1 MPTKGSFQFVWIF
14 GHVTRPTSGRRV
26 ARAIYRLVRDN
37 RLLRIPAGWLS
48 RVVALS
54 PESSPI
60 RFFLGPLRD
69 RLRGAMKTDDVLTVL
84 SALEA
89 QDVPFAVAG
98 GWGVDALLE
107 RQTRAHDDLDI
118 VIDDYEHEVERAI
131 GVLGAMGFHLV
142 ATHER
147 RAWMPKLSILHHD
160 AGQRVE
166 LVSLNWQILAREFGP
181 PGAVSADRESFEQ
194 RVFSRGLIGRRWVR
208 CLSAEVQLL
217 YHSSFELGPTLEL
230 DVKRLRDELG
240 ASLPQPEAM

>member
-1 MPTKGSFQFVWIF
+1 MTTPSPRT
-14 GHVTRPTSGRRV
+14 RV
-26 ARAIYRLVRDN
+26 ARTLYRFVQQN

-54 PESSPI
+54 PESSPL
-60 RFFLGPLRD
+60 RHFLGPLRD
-69 RLRGAMKTDDVLTVL
+69 RLRGAMKTDDVLGVL

-89 QDVPFAVAG
+89 HDVPFAVAG

-107 RQTRAHDDLDI
+107 RQTRSHDDLDI
-118 VIDDYEHEVERAI
+118 AIDDYEHEVERAI
-131 GVLGAMGFHLV
+131 DVLRALGFHLV

-160 AGQRVE
+160 DGHRVE

-181 PGAVSADRESFEQ
+181 PGADSTRREAFEQ
-194 RVFSRGLIGRRWVR
+194 RVYSQGLIGGRWVR

-217 YHSSFELGPTLEL
+217 YHSSFELGPTLER
-230 DVKRLRDELG
+230 DVVLLRTELG
-240 ASLPQPEAM
+240 VSLPQPEAT